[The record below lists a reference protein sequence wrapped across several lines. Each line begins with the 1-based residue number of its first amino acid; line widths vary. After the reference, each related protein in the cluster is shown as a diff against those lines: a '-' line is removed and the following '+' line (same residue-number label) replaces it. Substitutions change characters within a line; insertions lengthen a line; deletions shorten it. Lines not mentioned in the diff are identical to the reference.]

1 MMTIE
6 TPLAKELTG
15 FQNPDDRFL
24 ALIRN
29 DDDLDPTF
37 LDVKYCIGRLTLGKD
52 DLILREFRYRFATP
66 TFARKFCGSNG
77 SLPELSAIACSTS

>member
-37 LDVKYCIGRLTLGKD
+37 LDVKYCIGRLTLRKD
-52 DLILREFRYRFATP
+52 DLILREFRYRFAHP
-66 TFARKFCGSNG
+66 DFCEKILWVERA
-77 SLPELSAIACSTS
+77 LPDLPVMSCSIS